1 MRIVAGVMTG
11 TSVDGMDVVLARLS
25 GTGRTLRAD
34 VVAFETRPLPGE
46 VCSRVEALIAGGETT
61 AHSLAVLHADLGRM
75 TASAV
80 QTVVESSGM
89 GPGTLDLVG
98 MHGQTVWHA
107 PAEGATLQLGDA
119 SVAAHLLGVPVV
131 GDFRTGDVALGGE
144 GAPLVPYAD
153 WALYADKTKDRV
165 LVNLGG
171 IANITVLPAGGD
183 RDDVVAFDTGPANV
197 LLDGA
202 ARKLSGEPF
211 DRDGRMALAGRV
223 HEALLSRWLAH
234 DYFRAAPPKSTGRE
248 LFSAAYLHARLEEAV
263 AEGLGREDTMA
274 TLAALT
280 AHTVARAIERFAP
293 PAAHAYVGGGGVHN
307 RAVMNGLDELLGRS
321 RAAAAHNVDR
331 FDALGVDGDAREA
344 LAFAVLAH
352 EAMNGVATGMP
363 RVTGASGRAFQ
374 GKICHPGLKA

>member
-1 MRIVAGVMTG
+1 MKSVAGVMTG
-11 TSVDGMDVVLARLS
+11 TSVDGVDVVLVRLS
-25 GTGRTLRAD
+25 GSGRALRAEVITFLAHPMPGD
-34 VVAFETRPLPGE
+34 VRG
-46 VCSRVEALIAGGETT
+46 RVEALVAGEAIT
-61 AHSLAVLHADLGRM
+61 ARDIAVLHADLGRL
-75 TASAV
+75 TANAV
-80 QTVVESSGM
+80 QAAVASVGGSEAA
-89 GPGTLDLVG
+89 PELVG

-107 PAEGATLQLGDA
+107 PEEGATLQLGDA

-153 WALYADKTKDRV
+153 WALYTDDVTDRV

-171 IANITVLPAGGD
+171 IANITILPAGGG

-211 DRDGRMALAGRV
+211 DRDGRLALAGRV
-223 HEALLSRWLAH
+223 NEALLSRWLAH

-248 LFSAAYLHARLEEAV
+248 LFSAAYLHARLEEAA
-263 AEGLGREDTMA
+263 AEGLDGSATMA

-280 AHTVARAIERFAP
+280 AHTVASAIVRYAP
-293 PAAHAYVGGGGVHN
+293 PAAHVYVGGGGVHN
-307 RAVMNGLDELLGRS
+307 QAVMNGL
-321 RAAAAHNVDR
+321 AARLAAHTVDR
-331 FDALGVDGDAREA
+331 FAALGVDGDAREA

-363 RVTGASGRAFQ
+363 RATGASGRAFQ
-374 GKICHPGLKA
+374 GKICYPGER